1 MLERYFRTPMD
12 RRSTKQQQ
20 MRERLI
26 EAILDGALP
35 RHEPLPSTRDLAD
48 LVGVSRNTAMLVYQR
63 LTDDGFL
70 IASPRRGHFI
80 DAHYVERRLLLRG
93 DDAPETP
100 ADGAAMDWRGRFIQ
114 GAAQLRNIVK
124 PGNWR
129 AQPYPFVYGQVM
141 ADETAVAR
149 WRDALRSAGSNRHAG
164 AWIGDQVDADD
175 PLLIAQVLTRVL
187 PHRGIRARA
196 ENVLITI
203 GAQNAL
209 YLIAQALTGPGA
221 RVGLEDPG
229 YADAF
234 NIFRSRGAD
243 LVPLPVDGAGVTAS
257 DAMASCDLICATP
270 SHQCP
275 TGATMTLERRT
286 ALARLAQEADL
297 LVVEDDYEHELNF
310 TGAPRA
316 ALKSHDAAGRV
327 IYVGSLTKTLF
338 PGLRLGFVVAAPE
351 VIEEL
356 RAVRR
361 LMYRHP
367 PALDQ
372 RAMAVFMAEGHLD
385 AHLRRTRAHLS
396 ARWARMTDALQ
407 AFAPQVHVAPTM
419 GGSSIWARLPG
430 GLDARDVAHEAMT
443 RGVVIEPGD
452 VHFLRPDPPRDF
464 MRLGFAAIA
473 TDRIAPG
480 VELLAEAIAATHT

>member
-1 MLERYFRTPMD
+1 MLEQYFRSPMD
-12 RRSTKQQQ
+12 AHSTKQQQ

-35 RHEPLPSTRDLAD
+35 RHEPLPSTRELAD

-70 IASPRRGHFI
+70 IAHPRRGHFI
-80 DAHYVERRLLLRG
+80 DAHYLDRRLVQRG
-93 DDAPETP
+93 AVDAPPDTATANP
-100 ADGAAMDWRGRFIQ
+100 ANWSARFAMGAAK
-114 GAAQLRNIVK
+114 LRNIVK
-124 PGNWR
+124 PVNWR
-129 AQPYPFVYGQVM
+129 EQPYPFVYGQVM
-141 ADETAVAR
+141 ADDIGLAR
-149 WRDALRSAGSNRHAG
+149 WRDALRSAGSSRHAG

-175 PLLIAQVLTRVL
+175 PLLLAQILTRVL
-187 PHRGIRARA
+187 PQRGIRARA
-196 ENVLITI
+196 ENLLITI

-209 YLIAQALTGPGA
+209 YLIAQALTGPGT

-234 NIFRSRGAD
+234 NIFRSRGAT
-243 LVPLPVDGAGVTAS
+243 LVPLPVDGEGVMAA

-275 TGATMTLERRT
+275 TGATMSLDRRT
-286 ALARLAQEADL
+286 ALARMAREADL

-316 ALKSHDAAGRV
+316 ALKSHDASDRV
-327 IYVGSLTKTLF
+327 IYAGSLTKTLF

-396 ARWARMTDALQ
+396 ARWSAMTAALG
-407 AFAPQVHVAPTM
+407 ALAPEVALSPTS
-419 GGSSIWARLPG
+419 GGSAIWARLPG
-430 GLDARDVAHEAMT
+430 TLDARDVARAAMA
-443 RGVVIEPGD
+443 RGVVIEAGD
-452 VHFLRPDPPRDF
+452 VHFLRPDPPRAY
-464 MRLGFAAIA
+464 MRLGFAALP
-473 TDRIAPG
+473 THRIAPG
-480 VELLAEAIAATHT
+480 VALLAQAIHEAT

>member
-1 MLERYFRTPMD
+1 MLEQYFRQPMD
-12 RRSTKQQQ
+12 ARSTKQQQ

-35 RHEPLPSTRDLAD
+35 RHEPLPSTRLLAD

-70 IASPRRGHFI
+70 IAHPRRGHFI
-80 DAHYVERRLLLRG
+80 DGHYLDRRIMQRG
-93 DDAPETP
+93 GAPAPTAPEDPVDWRARFTL
-100 ADGAAMDWRGRFIQ
+100 GAA
-114 GAAQLRNIVK
+114 ALRNIVK
-124 PGNWR
+124 PADWR
-129 AQPYPFVYGQVM
+129 DQPYPFVYGQVM
-141 ADETAVAR
+141 ADDVALAR
-149 WRDALRSAGSNRHAG
+149 WRDALRSAGSSRHAD

-175 PLLIAQVLTRVL
+175 PLLVAQVLTRVL
-187 PHRGIRARA
+187 PQRGIRARA
-196 ENVLITI
+196 ENVLITV

-209 YLIAQALTGPGA
+209 YLIAQALAGPGA

-234 NIFRSRGAD
+234 NIFRSRGATP
-243 LVPLPVDGAGVTAS
+243 VPLPVDGAGVVAG

-275 TGATMTLERRT
+275 TGATMSLERRT
-286 ALARLAQEADL
+286 AVAALARDADL

-316 ALKSHDAAGRV
+316 ALKSHDASDRV
-327 IYVGSLTKTLF
+327 IYAGSLTKTLF
-338 PGLRLGFVVAAPE
+338 PGLRLGFVVAAPA

-396 ARWARMTDALQ
+396 ARWARMTAELR
-407 AFAPQVHVAPTM
+407 ARAPDVSVAATL
-419 GGSSIWARLPG
+419 GGSSLWARLPR
-430 GLDARDVAHEAMT
+430 GLDARDVARAALD
-443 RGVVIEPGD
+443 RGAVIEPGD

-480 VELLAEAIAATHT
+480 IARLAEAIRAVA